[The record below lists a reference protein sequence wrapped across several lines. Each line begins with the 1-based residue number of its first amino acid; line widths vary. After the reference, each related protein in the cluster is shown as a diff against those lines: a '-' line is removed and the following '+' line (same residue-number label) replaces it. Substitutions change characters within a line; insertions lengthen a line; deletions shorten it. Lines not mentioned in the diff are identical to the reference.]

1 MMAPFIVRTPSTYF
15 CDDVVIKNSTPID
28 TMKKLK
34 HLALSLTMLASIGTA
49 YAQDQVVQDGIAV
62 KPLSRVRVLV
72 PEEQMNEAAAQQ
84 YREMLSEAQQK
95 GALVPASSPQ
105 VQRLRGV
112 AQRIIPHTPRWNQAA
127 KNWQWEV
134 NLFDSQQVNA
144 FCMPGGRIG
153 FFTGIIDQLKLTDD
167 EMAAIMGHEI
177 AHALREHGRERTAK
191 SGITSMV
198 ARGAGALGAAIFG
211 IDPNITKTVTGL
223 VGQGVVLKFSRDEE
237 READLVGLDIAARAG
252 YDPRAGVALWRKMG
266 ALNKAAPPEFMST
279 HPGGETRIG
288 DMERHMNVLLPLYAR
303 AKGTTVNKLPPYRTN
318 VALK

>member
-1 MMAPFIVRTPSTYF
+1 MAPFIVRTPSTYF

-177 AHALREHGRERTAK
+177 AHALREHGASAPPSRASPRWSRA
-191 SGITSMV
+191 
-198 ARGAGALGAAIFG
+198 
-211 IDPNITKTVTGL
+211 
-223 VGQGVVLKFSRDEE
+223 GQGR
-237 READLVGLDIAARAG
+237 
-252 YDPRAGVALWRKMG
+252 W
-266 ALNKAAPPEFMST
+266 APPSSAS
-279 HPGGETRIG
+279 I
-288 DMERHMNVLLPLYAR
+288 
-303 AKGTTVNKLPPYRTN
+303 RTSPTPSP
-318 VALK
+318 AWWGRGWC

>member
-1 MMAPFIVRTPSTYF
+1 
-15 CDDVVIKNSTPID
+15 
-28 TMKKLK
+28 MKKLK
-34 HLALSLTMLASIGTA
+34 HIALCAAMLASFGSVQVPA
-49 YAQDQVVQDGIAV
+49 QAQDKVVQDGIAV

-72 PEEQMNEAAAQQ
+72 PEEQMNEAASQQ
-84 YREMLSEAQQK
+84 YREMLSTAQQK
-95 GALVPASSPQ
+95 GALVAASDPQ
-105 VQRLRGV
+105 VKRLRAV
-112 AQRIIPHTPRWNQAA
+112 AQRIIPHTPRWNQSA

-134 NLFDSQQVNA
+134 NLFNSSQVNA

-191 SGITSMV
+191 SGITSLV
-198 ARGAGALGAAIFG
+198 ARGAGALGSAIFG
-211 IDPNITKTVTGL
+211 IDPSITNTVTGL

-252 YDPRAGVALWRKMG
+252 YDPRAGIVLWRKM
-266 ALNKAAPPEFMST
+266 AMLNKGAPPEFLST
-279 HPGGETRIG
+279 HPGGDTRIH
-288 DMERHMNVLLPLYAR
+288 DMEKHMNVLLPLYAR
-303 AKGTTVNKLPPYRTN
+303 AKGTTVNKLPPYRAN

>member
-1 MMAPFIVRTPSTYF
+1 MI
-15 CDDVVIKNSTPID
+15 
-28 TMKKLK
+28 KLK
-34 HLALSLTMLASIGTA
+34 RLALCLTLMSATSLGL
-49 YAQDQVVQDGIAV
+49 AQDNSQVVQDGIAV
-62 KPLSRVRVLV
+62 KPLSRMRVLA
-72 PEEQMNEAAAQQ
+72 PEEQVNEAARQQ
-84 YREMLSEAQQK
+84 YTEMVGEAKQK
-95 GALVPASSPQ
+95 GVLAPEGDPQ
-105 VQRLRGV
+105 LKRLRV
-112 AQRIIPHTPRWNQAA
+112 IAQRIIPQTTRWNPAA
-127 KNWQWEV
+127 SKWEWQV
-134 NLFDSQQVNA
+134 NLFKSDQVNA

-153 FFTGIIDQLKLTDD
+153 FYTGIINQLNLTDD
-167 EMAAIMGHEI
+167 EVAAVMGHEI

-211 IDPNITKTVTGL
+211 IDPNITNTVTGL

-303 AKGTTVNKLPPYRTN
+303 AKGTTVNRLPPYRTN

>member
-1 MMAPFIVRTPSTYF
+1 
-15 CDDVVIKNSTPID
+15 
-28 TMKKLK
+28 MKKLK
-34 HLALSLTMLASIGTA
+34 HIALCAAMLASVGTLGTVQ
-49 YAQDQVVQDGIAV
+49 AQEKVVQDGIAV

-72 PEEQMNEAAAQQ
+72 PEEQMNEAASQQ
-84 YREMLSEAQQK
+84 YREMLSQAQQK
-95 GALVPASSPQ
+95 GALVAATDPQ
-105 VQRLRGV
+105 VKRLRAV
-112 AQRIIPHTPRWNQAA
+112 AQRIIPHTPRWNQSA

-134 NLFDSQQVNA
+134 NLFNSNQVNA

-153 FFTGIIDQLKLTDD
+153 FFTGIIDQLKLSDD

-198 ARGAGALGAAIFG
+198 ARGAGALGSAIFG
-211 IDPNITKTVTGL
+211 IDPSITNTVTGL

-252 YDPRAGVALWRKMG
+252 YDPRAGIVLWRKM
-266 ALNKAAPPEFMST
+266 AMLNKGAPPEFLST
-279 HPGGETRIG
+279 HPGGDTRIH
-288 DMERHMNVLLPLYAR
+288 DMEKHMNVLLPLYAR
-303 AKGTTVNKLPPYRTN
+303 AKGTTVNQLPPYRAN